1 MANSHASVTL
11 VLAVLVGAGQTSAA
25 EISGTITATL
35 TVFNDSKLVGD
46 VTCQVTGAP
55 CIIVQ
60 NPFAVVTST
69 TLDLNGFTM
78 TGKADPQMA
87 CSAGGV
93 NGNES
98 GILVTGQS
106 GVVIRGPGVVES
118 FRGSGITLNN
128 VRSSTVTGVT
138 TAGNCSSGILVTGG
152 SAYNALE
159 GNISISNGN
168 LTNPCGGI

>member
-1 MANSHASVTL
+1 MANPFASATL
-11 VLAVLVGAGQTSAA
+11 VLAVLVGAGQAFAA
-25 EISGTITATL
+25 DISGTITATL

-55 CIIVQ
+55 CIVVQ

-69 TLDLNGFTM
+69 TLDLNGFTI

-87 CSAGGV
+87 CSAGGANV
-93 NGNES
+93 NET
-98 GILVTGQS
+98 GILVIGQS
-106 GVVIRGPGVVES
+106 GVIIRGPGVVES
-118 FRGSGITLNN
+118 FRGPGITLNN
-128 VRSSTVTGVT
+128 ARSSTVTGVT
-138 TAGNCSSGILVTGG
+138 TAGNCFSGLFVIGG
-152 SAYNALE
+152 SAYNVLE